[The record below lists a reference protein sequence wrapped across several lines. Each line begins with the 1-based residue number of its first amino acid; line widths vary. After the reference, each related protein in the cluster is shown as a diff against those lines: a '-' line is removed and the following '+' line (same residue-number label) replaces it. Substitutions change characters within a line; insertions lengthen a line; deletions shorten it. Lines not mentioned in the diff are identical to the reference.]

1 MRRMVRR
8 CRPDASANS
17 VRVSHGRVVDV
28 VISMHLILTITA
40 ATVVDRLVSQ
50 GAATPV
56 ASTFAAAT
64 AAG

>member
-1 MRRMVRR
+1 
-8 CRPDASANS
+8 
-17 VRVSHGRVVDV
+17 VVDV